1 MSKSQ
6 SPERVAELRD
16 IFVTVTGDEAV
27 TERQTDEQTDR
38 ELDPDEEFDPEEV
51 ADGLDD
57 AVAGSETSGGSDPA
71 A

>member
-6 SPERVAELRD
+6 STERVAELRD

-27 TERQTDEQTDR
+27 TESQTDEQTDR
-38 ELDPDEEFDPEEV
+38 ELNPDEEFDPAEV

-57 AVAGSETSGGSDPA
+57 AVAGSETGSDSDPA

>member
-16 IFVTVTGDEAV
+16 IFVTVTGDESVIESQADD
-27 TERQTDEQTDR
+27 QPDR

-57 AVAGSETSGGSDPA
+57 AVAGSETSASGDPA

>member
-6 SPERVAELRD
+6 SPERVAELREV
-16 IFVTVTGDEAV
+16 FVTVTGDETV
-27 TERQTDEQTDR
+27 TESQTDEQTDR
-38 ELDPDEEFDPEEV
+38 ELDPDEEFDPAEV

-57 AVAGSETSGGSDPA
+57 AVAGSETGSDSDPA

>member
-16 IFVTVTGDEAV
+16 IFVTVTGDESI
-27 TERQTDEQTDR
+27 TERQADEQSDR
-38 ELDPDEEFDPEEV
+38 ELDPDDEFNPDEV

>member
-6 SPERVAELRD
+6 SPERVAELREV
-16 IFVTVTGDEAV
+16 FVTVTGDESI
-27 TERQTDEQTDR
+27 TERQADEQSDR
-38 ELDPDEEFDPEEV
+38 ELDPDEEFDPAEV

-57 AVAGSETSGGSDPA
+57 AVAGSETDGGSDPA